1 MAVLRVASPVA
12 SDALMTASW
21 HFSTIVA
28 VDVVTGAAAAGVKID
43 LNMVFS
49 LVATRGVAYS
59 GMC

>member
-28 VDVVTGAAAAGVKID
+28 IDVVTGAAAGVKID
-43 LNMVFS
+43 LNMMFS